1 MFSFNPFLY
10 KHSESPT
17 LRSCSPK
24 GNNNSG
30 SIFTPLDTDEKC
42 TFLSS
47 QSKAGSALRHGGMK
61 HLTTNT
67 IMQTQR
73 GVNTHW
79 REFYSSIRTA
89 GGRIKEPRICPSDI
103 SQGTSEKR
111 MTPYDYF
118 MKKLKW
124 KFRVVLFC
132 FLEGGERCS
141 DEEHQSYNKQK
152 SMLHAALKLFLEPL
166 GFFFF
171 FPICSWNTTSSTN
184 KETTPKE

>member
-79 REFYSSIRTA
+79 REFYSSTRTA

-103 SQGTSEKR
+103 SQGTSEKH

-124 KFRVVLFC
+124 KFRVVFC

-171 FPICSWNTTSSTN
+171 PICSWNTTSSTN